1 MTDAG
6 RHGLGHSYQ
15 LTFDHTTFT
24 THHRNLALGYVT
36 SADQTCATFD
46 ASAWGV
52 ANAIQF
58 AGIALIDMPHVNIA
72 DVLTSSWASTDYS
85 SQYGEQPGPH
95 KWEVTTLHRCRTD
108 AIADETISPGDP
120 VMMGDVADHVTT
132 LLEEHNGML
141 GVADTGTANEMYVC
155 IGIAETGATV
165 EAVAANHD
173 VHEAV
178 WDADLGEFTD
188 THPLFWVQLWK

>member
-6 RHGLGHSYQ
+6 RHGLGVSYP

-36 SADQTCATFD
+36 SADQTCTTFD
-46 ASAWGV
+46 ASAWAV
-52 ANAIQF
+52 ANSIQF
-58 AGIALIDMPHVNIA
+58 AGIALIDIPYVSIA
-72 DVLTSSWASTDYS
+72 DVQTSSWASTDYS
-85 SQYGEQPGPH
+85 SQYATQPGPH
-95 KWEVTTLHRCRTD
+95 KWEVTVLHRVRTD

-120 VMMGDVADHVTT
+120 VMMSDVADHVTT

-141 GVADTGTANEMYVC
+141 GVANTATADEMYSC

-165 EAVAANHD
+165 DVTAANHD

-178 WDADLGEFTD
+178 WDADLGEFTAI
-188 THPLFWVQLWK
+188 HPLFWVQLWR